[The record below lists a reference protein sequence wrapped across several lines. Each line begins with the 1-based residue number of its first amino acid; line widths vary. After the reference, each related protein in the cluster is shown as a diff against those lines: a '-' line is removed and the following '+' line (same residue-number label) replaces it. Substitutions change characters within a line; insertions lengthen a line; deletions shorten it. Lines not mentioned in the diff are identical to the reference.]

1 LELQP
6 KGNVMVVGD
15 DTDNLEG
22 RLGRRLTCTNLP
34 IVLAL
39 PNCWRDSRFRGA
51 ALVDPH
57 LLKPHAPNIAC
68 HGARHNRS
76 AFDGVTERRQR
87 PQFDN
92 GSTTMPSSSLRESRR

>member
-1 LELQP
+1 
-6 KGNVMVVGD
+6 MVVGD

-76 AFDGVTERRQR
+76 GFRWCDRAPTAAAV
-87 PQFDN
+87 
-92 GSTTMPSSSLRESRR
+92 